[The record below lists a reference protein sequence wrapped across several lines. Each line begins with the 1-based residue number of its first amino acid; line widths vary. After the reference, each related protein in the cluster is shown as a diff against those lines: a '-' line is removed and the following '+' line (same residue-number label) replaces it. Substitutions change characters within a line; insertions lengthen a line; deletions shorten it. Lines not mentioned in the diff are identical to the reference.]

1 MFVCVRFFVG
11 GSIHAVWSSYFVLMA
26 EIVPASG
33 RSICGGVMNFGWQF
47 GSWTMTLIAYLT
59 RDWFHSQLA
68 FAILSLTLLSYFF
81 IVRKWHVSVLLWSI
95 SRVFSIQVPE
105 SPRWMLNHGQ
115 TDRAEELLRGFAR
128 KNGVNLLTTNF
139 QPYFS
144 ALVDKLKDEAK
155 ESRRYFEASRLIS
168 QVFNEIM
175 AISE

>member
-1 MFVCVRFFVG
+1 
-11 GSIHAVWSSYFVLMA
+11 
-26 EIVPASG
+26 
-33 RSICGGVMNFGWQF
+33 
-47 GSWTMTLIAYLT
+47 
-59 RDWFHSQLA
+59 
-68 FAILSLTLLSYFF
+68 
-81 IVRKWHVSVLLWSI
+81 
-95 SRVFSIQVPE
+95 
-105 SPRWMLNHGQ
+105 MLNHGQ

-175 AISE
+175 AISEWQLQWRKLLQTVNTWNGLHS